1 MTVCAF
7 VLAAATAVAPDP
19 EPRQLLAEC
28 RAMLPEKVEVAGRI
42 VVRNR
47 RGTVQAEHKYSFRR
61 ESGKAPSLEVDGN
74 AVERPAEAS
83 ATLLEGSSVTWSDLL
98 LDYLDWKDVSYDSER
113 MSESV
118 HGQKCRVIVL
128 RDGGRTVRVWL
139 DKKTSALMQAEEE
152 CADGDKTAVRRLWGT
167 RLKKFGERWAPSVL
181 EVEKAGT
188 GLRTKIT
195 IEELKT
201 EETNK

>member
-1 MTVCAF
+1 
-7 VLAAATAVAPDP
+7 
-19 EPRQLLAEC
+19 
-28 RAMLPEKVEVAGRI
+28 MLPEKVEVAGRI

-61 ESGKAPSLEVDGN
+61 DGGKALSLEIDGKS
-74 AVERPAEAS
+74 VERPAEAA
-83 ATLLEGSSVTWSDLL
+83 ATLVDGSSVTWSDLL
-98 LDYLDWKDVSYDSER
+98 LDYLDWQDVSYDSER

-128 RDGGRTVRVWL
+128 KDGGRTVRVWL

-152 CADGDKTAVRRLWGT
+152 FADGDKTAVRRLWGT

-201 EETNK
+201 EEETR